1 MFNGWGG
8 VYLMAVG
15 VAVSV
20 GMLTVT
26 TAQTSTSQTPS
37 TQTVTSQ
44 TPSTQTVAPQAASTQ
59 TTPGSPPAGTPTTS
73 GTPQTAGTPSPSP
86 AVPGPIAP
94 RPIGTMSELMIRL
107 IYPTSDAVFYITTRA
122 PSTEAEWGELQA
134 KTLTLAESG
143 NLLMMPGR
151 ARDQDRWMVDAKR
164 MADAGA
170 AAYRAARAK
179 DLTALEDLNDQLYQS
194 CVECHQHYRPGYGRR
209 PAPDSNR

>member
-1 MFNGWGG
+1 
-8 VYLMAVG
+8 
-15 VAVSV
+15 
-20 GMLTVT
+20 
-26 TAQTSTSQTPS
+26 
-37 TQTVTSQ
+37 
-44 TPSTQTVAPQAASTQ
+44 
-59 TTPGSPPAGTPTTS
+59 
-73 GTPQTAGTPSPSP
+73 
-86 AVPGPIAP
+86 
-94 RPIGTMSELMIRL
+94 MSELMIRL

-164 MADAGA
+164 MTDAGA

-194 CVECHQHYRPGYGRR
+194 CVECHQHYRPGYGTRR
-209 PAPDSNR
+209 P